1 MEVSFEKWDNI
12 LRLHA
17 CQRPWAITVGLMW
30 DLILESGDEGICQY
44 DSAGRLGVLVLLI
57 TTILA
62 ARWGIPHAIGLC
74 RKIEDFA
81 NLCSRVLKS
90 IWKLGGNLSYK
101 DVDRERGS
109 AKRKSAAVSTLLF
122 GGELRAIYFSY
133 MTLTT

>member
-1 MEVSFEKWDNI
+1 
-12 LRLHA
+12 
-17 CQRPWAITVGLMW
+17 MW